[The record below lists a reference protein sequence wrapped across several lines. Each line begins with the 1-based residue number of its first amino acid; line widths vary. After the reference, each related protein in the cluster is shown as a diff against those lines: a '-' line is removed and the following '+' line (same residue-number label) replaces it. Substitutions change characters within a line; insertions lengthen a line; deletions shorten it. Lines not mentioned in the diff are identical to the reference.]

1 MLNHDLIINLL
12 AAILCGYLLG
22 SIPFAQLA
30 ARLRGVDI
38 FTTGNMMAGAANVF
52 WHIGRRTGALVFAG
66 DVAKGSAAVLIAGM
80 LDVPAP
86 GILLAA
92 GAAIFGHWKSP
103 FAGFKGGDGMATL
116 IGISVTLEPALATA
130 GIVLG
135 LVAVLALW
143 RAPLRSAWAL
153 FCGFTVMLGFSQY
166 YQIDRELVM
175 GLSALAMLV
184 LFHSLVVK
192 WRRAHSSDGEDLE
205 VDQEQASDLGPPTR
219 ENP

>member
-1 MLNHDLIINLL
+1 MINYDLIINLL
-12 AAILCGYLLG
+12 AAISCGYLLG
-22 SIPFAQLA
+22 SIPFAKVA
-30 ARLRGVDI
+30 ARLQGVDI
-38 FTTGNMMAGAANVF
+38 FATGNSMAGAANVF

-80 LDVPAP
+80 LDLPAP

-92 GAAIFGHWKSP
+92 GAAIIGHWKSP
-103 FAGFKGGDGMATL
+103 FTGFRGGDGMATL
-116 IGISVTLEPALATA
+116 IGSSITLVPTLAAA
-130 GIVLG
+130 GLIVGLLAVLG
-135 LVAVLALW
+135 LW

-175 GLSALAMLV
+175 GLAALAMLV

-192 WRRAHSSDGEDLE
+192 WRRAHSSDDEELL
-205 VDQEQASDLGPPTR
+205 VDQEQQTDLGPPTP